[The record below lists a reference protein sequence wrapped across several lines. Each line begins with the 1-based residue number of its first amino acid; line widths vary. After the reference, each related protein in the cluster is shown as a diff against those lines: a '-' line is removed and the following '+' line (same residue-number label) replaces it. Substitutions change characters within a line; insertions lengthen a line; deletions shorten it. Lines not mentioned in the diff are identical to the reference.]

1 MSEDPEL
8 AKLRDAVRALV
19 APPPPRPSIAHLPL
33 LLTLEALTSPD
44 PLGAMGALVEAGAAV
59 QKAKTQLGKP

>member
-19 APPPPRPSIAHLPL
+19 APQPPRPSIAHLPL
-33 LLTLEALTSPD
+33 ILMLEAMTSPD
-44 PLGAMGALVEAGAAV
+44 PFGAMGALVEADAAV
-59 QKAKTQLGKP
+59 QKAKTQQVKP